1 MVFIVM
7 GVSGCGKTTVGQ
19 LLAKKIN
26 IPFYDADDFHPKDNV
41 EKMQNGLPLNDDDRK
56 PWLTLLAKN
65 ISDWNKSGGAVLACS
80 ALKKSYR
87 DLLKTG
93 SDSPELSKQVRF
105 IYLKGSKELIYKR
118 LLNRSHHYMPPDLLE
133 SQFRDLEEPHDALY
147 VQIDQKP
154 QKIVHDIID
163 HLEESKS
170 NPHS

>member
-1 MVFIVM
+1 M

-19 LLAKKIN
+19 LLAKEIN

-147 VQIDQKP
+147 VQIDQEP